1 VLGIFSELK
10 PVRNHGASSTTKKP
24 QLAFKLRTPINDEV
38 SKTYYTVARGKEEEG
53 EGEGERMHEWGLE
66 SERGWKSKVGL
77 PPAS

>member
-1 VLGIFSELK
+1 MMNFLRLII
-10 PVRNHGASSTTKKP
+10 
-24 QLAFKLRTPINDEV
+24 QLRV
-38 SKTYYTVARGKEEEG
+38 YRGGKEEEG